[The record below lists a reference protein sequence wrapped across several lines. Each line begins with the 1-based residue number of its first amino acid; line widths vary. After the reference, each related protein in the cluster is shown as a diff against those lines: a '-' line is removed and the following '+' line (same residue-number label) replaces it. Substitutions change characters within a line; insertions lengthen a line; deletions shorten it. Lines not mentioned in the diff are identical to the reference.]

1 MIEWPKLL
9 AKAPDYAW
17 RLRSVVRPS
26 PAGIDGTFQPR
37 RRIDGGG
44 RWECT
49 LSGVYLHK
57 KSLLKLARAMEV
69 VANAGLSQIIV
80 RTCECPFS
88 PTSPS
93 GGIVLV
99 PHSDL
104 TPFSDGTLYES
115 AGLNI
120 TAASSALKRAK
131 TMTVSLVSSTP
142 FEGGEAFSIVHPVM
156 GERRYHVGAVGDVAD
171 GVQQISFFPP
181 LREAVSEGEFLNAY
195 DPGCVMYL
203 ANYDEFLADI
213 NMNRF
218 STASA
223 VFVESFDV
231 PAS

>member
-9 AKAPDYAW
+9 ARAPDYAW

-57 KSLLKLARAMEV
+57 KSLIKLARAMEV
-69 VANAGLSQIIV
+69 IANGGLTQMVV
-80 RTCECPFS
+80 RTCECGFS
-88 PTSPS
+88 PMPE
-93 GGIVLV
+93 GAEVALV
-99 PHSDL
+99 PHDDQTSFD
-104 TPFSDGTLYES
+104 DGTYYVSNGVSISIAVNASKRSKTITINLDS
-115 AGLNI
+115 A
-120 TAASSALKRAK
+120 K
-131 TMTVSLVSSTP
+131 P

-156 GERRYHVGAVGDVAD
+156 GERRYHVGEVGVAAG
-171 GVQQISFFPP
+171 GVQQISFSPP
-181 LREAVSEGEFLNAY
+181 LREDVTTSDVVNAY
-195 DPGCVMYL
+195 APGNVMYL

-231 PAS
+231 PTS